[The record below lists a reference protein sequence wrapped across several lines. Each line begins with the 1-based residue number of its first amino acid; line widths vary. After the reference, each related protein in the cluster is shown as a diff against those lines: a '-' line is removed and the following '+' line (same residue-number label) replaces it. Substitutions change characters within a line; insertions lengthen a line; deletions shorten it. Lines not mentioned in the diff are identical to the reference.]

1 MVMVMAVSV
10 RDDSGEYVGD
20 GGDGSMRPLPEL
32 SSSSLW
38 LFRSLVC
45 CRQKLAAESAEA
57 VKRENESALSVAAE
71 GHAAAMK
78 R

>member
-1 MVMVMAVSV
+1 MGTTVPFIP
-10 RDDSGEYVGD
+10 YPN
-20 GGDGSMRPLPEL
+20 PLAF
-32 SSSSLW
+32 SLFNMHI
-38 LFRSLVC
+38 LC

>member
-1 MVMVMAVSV
+1 MMVVSF
-10 RDDSGEYVGD
+10 GD
-20 GGDGSMRPLPEL
+20 GGCSDGGGSLRPLPEHP
-32 SSSSLW
+32 
-38 LFRSLVC
+38 RSLAVCDVRMYTC
-45 CRQKLAAESAEA
+45 CRKKLAAESAEA